1 MTTSVCYF
9 YYFPSTNLFFL
20 GYILGFLLG
29 KNTKFHHF
37 HVAITYKLIFLW
49 MCVLV
54 FRNKLSETIIPIYLI
69 SEVFDNN
76 GYQIYSLNNTLE
88 SQINDC
94 LLWPECLCPTPTNSP
109 VRMLTCKMTVLGDRA
124 VGK

>member
-1 MTTSVCYF
+1 MTTSVYF
-9 YYFPSTNLFFL
+9 FLLLSSTNLFFL
-20 GYILGFLLG
+20 GYILGFLLE

-54 FRNKLSETIIPIYLI
+54 FRSKLSEIIIPIYLS

-76 GYQIYSLNNTLE
+76 GYQIYCLNNTLE

-94 LLWPECLCPTPTNSP
+94 LLWLEYLCPIPPNSP
-109 VRMLTCKMTVLGDRA
+109 VRMLICKMMVLGDRA
-124 VGK
+124 FGK